1 MTCLIPPIESAG
13 STTAMERMRL
23 DFQLPQNSGKFRRW
37 HTHTHCGVFTDF
49 SPRSQ
54 KTRRDA
60 AVLVYH
66 LLLLFLAK
74 SSQRNLEFMQLLESM
89 LCFLQAIGINLFCG
103 DAFSSLKAVSLL
115 ERSTIVA
122 KRCQVKFLQPST
134 INDHSPYLFLH
145 RFYGVSTTRAT
156 LTRH

>member
-1 MTCLIPPIESAG
+1 MFNPTHWVCRQHDRHGADAAGFSA
-13 STTAMERMRL
+13 SAKLRQVSKVT
-23 DFQLPQNSGKFRRW
+23 